1 MNYISK
7 GLELVTYLGGEIG
20 EKIES
25 NEIDID
31 PWNGRLEIKDLD
43 KFHRIYQKLKPH
55 EIDSERV
62 FLEYKIKTPYKGGQE
77 WAIRLPA
84 GLKEIFIKKYGKKY
98 GLKITK

>member
-55 EIDSERV
+55 EITIS
-62 FLEYKIKTPYKGGQE
+62 KGFVDYVGYV
-77 WAIRLPA
+77 IRTVA
-84 GLKEIFIKKYGKKY
+84 NVIEVYQFRYQSKRA
-98 GLKITK
+98 